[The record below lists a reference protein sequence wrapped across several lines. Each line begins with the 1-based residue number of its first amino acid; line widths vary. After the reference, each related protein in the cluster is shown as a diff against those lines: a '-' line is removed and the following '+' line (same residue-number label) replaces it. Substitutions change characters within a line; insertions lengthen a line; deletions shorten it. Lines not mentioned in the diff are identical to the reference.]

1 MVDAIDLLN
10 AIAKKM
16 NRIEENDSDF
26 RNNARWNELKKQQDS
41 LYIEVAKEKLNYLNS
56 KNKATLTEYDQKQI
70 EFYIDFIEK
79 GEKQK

>member
-1 MVDAIDLLN
+1 MADAIDLLN

-16 NRIEENDSDF
+16 NRIEEKDSDF
-26 RNNARWNELKKQQDS
+26 RNNFRWNELKKQQDS

-56 KNKATLTEYDQKQI
+56 KNKAMLTEYEQRQI